1 MRANR
6 IAASTDRP
14 TVRSTARS
22 ALRSAARW
30 VARRSPA
37 AAWYLLLC
45 LGTGLAASAGLCLLL
60 VVLALCLVGVG
71 LPLLPPVLRLLRRC
85 AEFHRRRV
93 GRRLGGDRPRTP
105 YGDRVSVHDP
115 AVRKDLVWLLAHG
128 TGGAVLCAAALTLC
142 SHAVNWLTAPV
153 WWQLLPDQRGRIILL
168 TVDSWPMAVAAAAG
182 GVGYAVLALAL
193 LPPIADLHARAS
205 RRLLVARPRTSLARR
220 VRELTTSRSAALDSH
235 AAELRRIER
244 DLHDGAQAN
253 LVAVSLRLGMIRRA
267 LDQRPEQA
275 AELVDSTQLVAE
287 QALASLRTLV
297 RGIHPP
303 LLADRGLAEAV
314 RSLAA
319 HCAVPTRVEL
329 DTPPRVELDTPPR
342 GELDAP
348 ARGEPDAAGPAS
360 RAPAA
365 AEAAAYFVVSE
376 ALANVA
382 RHSGARAALVRLR
395 ITADAIAVRVEDDG
409 RGGAADGA
417 GTGLPGLRRRVAAF
431 DGTTR
436 LSSPPG
442 GPTVLETEI
451 PCGS

>member
-1 MRANR
+1 M
-6 IAASTDRP
+6 
-14 TVRSTARS
+14 
-22 ALRSAARW
+22 
-30 VARRSPA
+30 RRSPA
-37 AAWYLLLC
+37 AAGYLLLG
-45 LGTGLAASAGLCLLL
+45 LGTGLAALVGLGLLL
-60 VVLALCLVGVG
+60 VVLALCAVGVG
-71 LPLLPPVLRLLRRC
+71 LPLLPPALRLLRRC
-85 AEFHRRRV
+85 AGFHRRRV
-93 GRRLGGDRPRTP
+93 GRRLGGEPLHTP
-105 YGDRVSVHDP
+105 YGDRVSVRDP

-128 TGGAVLCAAALTLC
+128 TAGTLLCGAALTLC

-153 WWQLLPDQRGRIILL
+153 WWRLLPAERGRIILV
-168 TVDSWPMAVAAAAG
+168 TVDSWPTAVAAAAV
-182 GVGYAVLALAL
+182 GVGYAAVALTAL
-193 LPPIADLHARAS
+193 RPAADLHARAS

-220 VRELTTSRSAALDSH
+220 VQELTTSRSAALDAH

-275 AELVDSTQLVAE
+275 AALVDSTQLVAE
-287 QALASLRTLV
+287 QALESLRALV

-303 LLADRGLAEAV
+303 LLADRGLTEAV

-319 HCAVPTRVEL
+319 RCAVPTRVEPA
-329 DTPPRVELDTPPR
+329 TPEASAASPA
-342 GELDAP
+342 AP
-348 ARGEPDAAGPAS
+348 SPGPAADPPP

-382 RHSGARAALVRLR
+382 RHSGARRALVRLR
-395 ITADAIAVRVEDDG
+395 ITASAITVRVEDDG
-409 RGGAADGA
+409 RGGAVEGA
-417 GTGLPGLRRRVAAF
+417 GSGLPGLRRRVAAF

-442 GPTVLETEI
+442 GPTVLEVEI

>member
-1 MRANR
+1 MRTPR
-6 IAASTDRP
+6 IDGSTARP
-14 TVRSTARS
+14 TVHPGRPGPRAF
-22 ALRSAARW
+22 ARSAAR
-30 VARRSPA
+30 RFPA
-37 AAWYLLLC
+37 AARYLLLC
-45 LGTGLAASAGLCLLL
+45 LGTGLAALVGLCLLL

-71 LPLLPPVLRLLRRC
+71 LPLLPPALRLLRRS
-85 AEFHRRRV
+85 ADFHRRRV
-93 GRRLGGDRPRTP
+93 GARLGGERLHTP
-105 YGDRVSVHDP
+105 YGDRPSLRDP
-115 AVRKDLVWLLAHG
+115 AVGKDLLWLLAHG
-128 TGGAVLCAAALTLC
+128 TAGTALCAGALTLC
-142 SHAVNWLTAPV
+142 SHAFNWLTAPV
-153 WWQLLPDQRGRIILL
+153 WWQLLPDERGKIILL
-168 TVDSWPMAVAAAAG
+168 TVDSWPMAAAAALG
-182 GVGYAVLALAL
+182 GVGYAAVALVA
-193 LPPIADLHARAS
+193 LPPLADLHARAS
-205 RRLLVARPRTSLARR
+205 GRLLVARPRVSLAHR
-220 VRELTTSRSAALDSH
+220 VRELTTSRAEALDAH

-275 AELVDSTQLVAE
+275 AALVDSTQLVAE
-287 QALASLRTLV
+287 QALESLRTLV

-319 HCAVPTRVEL
+319 RCAVPTRVEL
-329 DTPPRVELDTPPR
+329 HNS
-342 GELDAP
+342 DAP
-348 ARGEPDAAGPAS
+348 VGHSADPPPP

-382 RHSGARAALVRLR
+382 RHSGARGALVRLR
-395 ITADAIAVRVEDDG
+395 ITAAAIAVRVEDDG
-409 RGGAADGA
+409 RGGAVEGA
-417 GTGLPGLRRRVAAF
+417 GSGLPGLRRRAAAF

-442 GPTVLETEI
+442 GPTILEVEI

>member
-1 MRANR
+1 M
-6 IAASTDRP
+6 
-14 TVRSTARS
+14 
-22 ALRSAARW
+22 
-30 VARRSPA
+30 RRSPA
-37 AAWYLLLC
+37 AAGHLLLC
-45 LGTGLAASAGLCLLL
+45 LGTGAAALVGLCLLL
-60 VVLALCLVGVG
+60 VVLALCPVGPG
-71 LPLLPPVLRLLRRC
+71 LPLLPPALRLLRRF
-85 AEFHRRRV
+85 AEFHRRRA

-105 YGDRVSVHDP
+105 YRDRTSLRDP
-115 AVRKDLVWLLAHG
+115 AVRKDLVWLLAHATAG
-128 TGGAVLCAAALTLC
+128 TALSAAALTLC
-142 SHAVNWLTAPV
+142 SHAVNWLTAPM
-153 WWQLLPDQRGRIILL
+153 WWRLLPDERGSIILL
-168 TVDSWPMAVAAAAG
+168 TVDSWPVAVAAAVG
-182 GVGYAVLALAL
+182 GVGYAVVALAVL
-193 LPPIADLHARAS
+193 APAADLHARAS
-205 RRLLVARPRTSLARR
+205 RRLLVARPRASLARR
-220 VRELTTSRSAALDSH
+220 VQELTTTRSEALDAH

-275 AELVDSTQLVAE
+275 AALVDSTQLVAE
-287 QALASLRTLV
+287 QALESLRALV

-319 HCAVPTRVEL
+319 RCAVPTRVEP
-329 DTPPRVELDTPPR
+329 DTGGGRGAPSPADPPP
-342 GELDAP
+342 
-348 ARGEPDAAGPAS
+348 

-382 RHSGARAALVRLR
+382 RHSGARGALVRLR
-395 ITADAIAVRVEDDG
+395 ITAAAIAVRVEDDG
-409 RGGAADGA
+409 RGGAVEGA
-417 GTGLPGLRRRVAAF
+417 GSGLPGLRRRVAAF

-442 GPTVLETEI
+442 GPTILEVEI

>member
-1 MRANR
+1 MRATR
-6 IAASTDRP
+6 IAGA
-14 TVRSTARS
+14 TVRSAV
-22 ALRSAARW
+22 RSAARSA
-30 VARRSPA
+30 VRRSPA
-37 AAWYLLLC
+37 AAGYLLLC
-45 LGTGLAASAGLCLLL
+45 LGTGLAALVALGLLL

-71 LPLLPPVLRLLRRC
+71 LLLLPPALQLLRRC

-93 GRRLGGDRPRTP
+93 GRRLGGGPLSTP
-105 YGDRVSVHDP
+105 YGDRVSVRDP
-115 AVRKDLVWLLAHG
+115 AVRKDLAWLLAHG
-128 TGGAVLCAAALTLC
+128 TAGTVLCGVALTLC

-153 WWQLLPDQRGRIILL
+153 WWQLLPTERGKIILL
-168 TVDSWPMAVAAAAG
+168 TVDSWPMATAAAAD
-182 GVGYAVLALAL
+182 GVGYAVIALAA

-205 RRLLVARPRTSLARR
+205 RRLLVARPGTSLALR
-220 VRELTTSRSAALDSH
+220 VRELTTSRSEALDAH

-275 AELVDSTQLVAE
+275 AALVDSTQLVAE
-287 QALASLRTLV
+287 QALESLRALV

-314 RSLAA
+314 RSLADR
-319 HCAVPTRVEL
+319 CAVPTRV
-329 DTPPRVELDTPPR
+329 
-342 GELDAP
+342 GLDAP
-348 ARGEPDAAGPAS
+348 GASAGPPP

-382 RHSGARAALVRLR
+382 RHSGARSALVRLR

-409 RGGAADGA
+409 RGGAAEGA
-417 GTGLPGLRRRVAAF
+417 GSGLPGLRRRVAAF

-442 GPTVLETEI
+442 GPTVLEVEI

>member
-1 MRANR
+1 MRTPR
-6 IAASTDRP
+6 IDGSTARP
-14 TVRSTARS
+14 TVRPGRPGRPGPRAF
-22 ALRSAARW
+22 ARSAAR
-30 VARRSPA
+30 RFPA
-37 AAWYLLLC
+37 AARYLLLC
-45 LGTGLAASAGLCLLL
+45 LGTGLAALVGLCLLL

-71 LPLLPPVLRLLRRC
+71 LPLLPPALRLLRRS
-85 AEFHRRRV
+85 ADFHRRRV
-93 GRRLGGDRPRTP
+93 GARLGGERLRTP
-105 YGDRVSVHDP
+105 YGDRLSLRDP
-115 AVRKDLVWLLAHG
+115 VVGKDLLWLLAHG
-128 TGGAVLCAAALTLC
+128 TAGTALCAGALTLC
-142 SHAVNWLTAPV
+142 SHAFNWLTAPV
-153 WWQLLPDQRGRIILL
+153 WWQLLPDERGKIILL
-168 TVDSWPMAVAAAAG
+168 TVDSWPMAAAAALG
-182 GVGYAVLALAL
+182 GIGYAAVALAA
-193 LPPIADLHARAS
+193 LPPLADLHARAS
-205 RRLLVARPRTSLARR
+205 GRLLVARPRVSLAHR
-220 VRELTTSRSAALDSH
+220 VRELTTSRSEALDAH

-275 AELVDSTQLVAE
+275 AALVDSTQLVAE
-287 QALASLRTLV
+287 QALESLRTLV

-319 HCAVPTRVEL
+319 RCAVPTRVEL
-329 DTPPRVELDTPPR
+329 HNSEASAGRSADQSADPPP
-342 GELDAP
+342 
-348 ARGEPDAAGPAS
+348 

-382 RHSGARAALVRLR
+382 RHSGARTALVRLR
-395 ITADAIAVRVEDDG
+395 ITTAAIAVRVEDDG
-409 RGGAADGA
+409 RGGAVEGA
-417 GTGLPGLRRRVAAF
+417 GSGLPGLRRRAAAF

-442 GPTVLETEI
+442 GPTILEVEI

>member
-1 MRANR
+1 MRAPR
-6 IAASTDRP
+6 IAAST
-14 TVRSTARS
+14 VRSAV
-22 ALRSAARW
+22 RSAARSA
-30 VARRSPA
+30 VRRSPA
-37 AAWYLLLC
+37 AAGHLLLC
-45 LGTGLAASAGLCLLL
+45 LGTGAAALVGLCLLL
-60 VVLALCLVGVG
+60 VVLALCPVGPG
-71 LPLLPPVLRLLRRC
+71 LPLLPPALRLLRRF
-85 AEFHRRRV
+85 AEFHRRRA

-105 YGDRVSVHDP
+105 YRDRTSLRDP
-115 AVRKDLVWLLAHG
+115 AVRKDLVWLLAHATAG
-128 TGGAVLCAAALTLC
+128 TALSAAALTLC

-153 WWQLLPDQRGRIILL
+153 WWRLLPDERGSIILL
-168 TVDSWPMAVAAAAG
+168 TVDSWPVAVAAAVG
-182 GVGYAVLALAL
+182 GVGYAVVALAVL
-193 LPPIADLHARAS
+193 APAADLHARAS
-205 RRLLVARPRTSLARR
+205 RRLLVAQPRASLARR
-220 VRELTTSRSAALDSH
+220 VQELTTTRSEALDAH

-275 AELVDSTQLVAE
+275 AALVDSTQLVAE
-287 QALASLRTLV
+287 QALESLRALV

-319 HCAVPTRVEL
+319 RCAVPTRVEP
-329 DTPPRVELDTPPR
+329 DTKD
-342 GELDAP
+342 G
-348 ARGEPDAAGPAS
+348 RGEPDTGDGRGEPDTGDGRAAPSPADPPP

-382 RHSGARAALVRLR
+382 RHSGARGALVRLR
-395 ITADAIAVRVEDDG
+395 ITAAAIAVRVEDDG
-409 RGGAADGA
+409 RGGAVEGA
-417 GTGLPGLRRRVAAF
+417 GSGLPGLRRRVAAF

-442 GPTVLETEI
+442 GPTILEVEI

>member
-1 MRANR
+1 MRR
-6 IAASTDRP
+6 C
-14 TVRSTARS
+14 
-22 ALRSAARW
+22 
-30 VARRSPA
+30 PA
-37 AAWYLLLC
+37 AAGYLLRC
-45 LGTGLAASAGLCLLL
+45 LGTGLSGLVALGLLL
-60 VVLALCLVGVG
+60 AVLALCLVGVG
-71 LPLLPPVLRLLRRC
+71 LPLLPTALQLLRRY
-85 AEFHRRRV
+85 AEFHRRLV

-105 YGDRVSVHDP
+105 YRDRASLRDP
-115 AVRKDLVWLLAHG
+115 AVRKDLVWLLAHATAG
-128 TGGAVLCAAALTLC
+128 TALCGAALTLC

-153 WWQLLPDQRGRIILL
+153 WWRMLPGERGKIILL
-168 TVDSWPMAVAAAAG
+168 TVDSWPVAAAAAVG
-182 GVGYAVLALAL
+182 GVGYAAVALAS
-193 LPPIADLHARAS
+193 LPPIADLHARTS
-205 RRLLVARPRTSLARR
+205 RRLLVARPRASLARR
-220 VRELTTSRSAALDSH
+220 VQELTTTRSEALDAH

-275 AELVDSTQLVAE
+275 AALVDSTQLVAE
-287 QALASLRTLV
+287 QALESLRALV

-319 HCAVPTRVEL
+319 RCAVPTRVEP
-329 DTPPRVELDTPPR
+329 DPPEASANRSPDLPANRSPDRSPGPP
-342 GELDAP
+342 P
-348 ARGEPDAAGPAS
+348 

-365 AEAAAYFVVSE
+365 AEAAAYYVVSE

-382 RHSGARAALVRLR
+382 RHSGARSALVRLR
-395 ITADAIAVRVEDDG
+395 ITAAAIAVRVEDDG
-409 RGGAADGA
+409 RGGAVEGA
-417 GTGLPGLRRRVAAF
+417 GSGLPGLRRRVAAF

-442 GPTVLETEI
+442 GPTILEVEI

>member
-1 MRANR
+1 M
-6 IAASTDRP
+6 
-14 TVRSTARS
+14 RS
-22 ALRSAARW
+22 AVRPAIGAT
-30 VARRSPA
+30 VRRSPA
-37 AAWYLLLC
+37 AAGYLLLC
-45 LGTGLAASAGLCLLL
+45 LGTGLAALVGLGLLL
-60 VVLALCLVGVG
+60 VVLALCPVG
-71 LPLLPPVLRLLRRC
+71 LGLPFLRPTLQLLRRG
-85 AEFHRRRV
+85 AEFHRRLV
-93 GRRLGGDRPRTP
+93 GRRLGGEPLHTP
-105 YGDRVSVHDP
+105 YGDRVSVRDP

-128 TGGAVLCAAALTLC
+128 TAGTLLCGAALTLC
-142 SHAVNWLTAPV
+142 SHAVNWLAAPV
-153 WWQLLPDQRGRIILL
+153 WWRLLPAERGRIILV
-168 TVDSWPMAVAAAAG
+168 TVDSWPTAVAAAAV
-182 GVGYAVLALAL
+182 GVGYAAVALAAL
-193 LPPIADLHARAS
+193 RPAADLHARAS

-220 VRELTTSRSAALDSH
+220 VQELTTSRSAALDAH

-275 AELVDSTQLVAE
+275 AALVDSTQLVAE
-287 QALASLRTLV
+287 QALESLRALV

-303 LLADRGLAEAV
+303 LLADRGLDEAV

-319 HCAVPTRVEL
+319 RCAVPTRVEPA
-329 DTPPRVELDTPPR
+329 TPE
-342 GELDAP
+342 AS
-348 ARGEPDAAGPAS
+348 AGPSPGPAADPPP

-382 RHSGARAALVRLR
+382 RHSGARRALVRLR
-395 ITADAIAVRVEDDG
+395 ITASAITVRVEDDG
-409 RGGAADGA
+409 RGGAVEGA
-417 GTGLPGLRRRVAAF
+417 GSGLPGLRRRVAAF

-442 GPTVLETEI
+442 GPTVLEVEI

>member
-1 MRANR
+1 MRAPG
-6 IAASTDRP
+6 IAAATAWSN
-14 TVRSTARS
+14 VRSAARS
-22 ALRSAARW
+22 SLRSAARSA
-30 VARRSPA
+30 ARRSPA
-37 AAWYLLLC
+37 AAGYLLLV
-45 LGTGLAASAGLCLLL
+45 LGTGLAALVGLCLLL
-60 VVLALCLVGVG
+60 AVLALCLVGVG
-71 LPLLPPVLRLLRRC
+71 LPLLRPSLQLLC
-85 AEFHRRRV
+85 HYAEFHRRQV

-105 YGDRVSVHDP
+105 YGDRVSVRDP
-115 AVRKDLVWLLAHG
+115 AVRKDLLWLLAHG
-128 TGGAVLCAAALTLC
+128 TAGTALSGAALTLC

-153 WWQLLPDQRGRIILL
+153 WWQLLPNERGKIILL
-168 TVDSWPMAVAAAAG
+168 TVDSWPMAAAATAG
-182 GVGYAVLALAL
+182 GIGYAALALAV

-220 VRELTTSRSAALDSH
+220 VQELTTSRSEALDAH

-267 LDQRPEQA
+267 LEQRPEQA

-287 QALASLRTLV
+287 QALESLRTLV

-319 HCAVPTRVEL
+319 RCAVPTRVEL
-329 DTPPRVELDTPPR
+329 DAPPAAVPP
-342 GELDAP
+342 P
-348 ARGEPDAAGPAS
+348 

-382 RHSGARAALVRLR
+382 RHSGARHALVRLR

-409 RGGAADGA
+409 RGGAVEGA
-417 GTGLPGLRRRVAAF
+417 GSGLPGLRRRVAAF

-442 GPTVLETEI
+442 GPTVLEVEV

>member
-1 MRANR
+1 M
-6 IAASTDRP
+6 S
-14 TVRSTARS
+14 TVRSATRS
-22 ALRSAARW
+22 AVRSA
-30 VARRSPA
+30 VRRSPA
-37 AAWYLLLC
+37 AAGHLLLC
-45 LGTGLAASAGLCLLL
+45 LGTGAVALVGLCLLL
-60 VVLALCLVGVG
+60 AVLALCPVGPG
-71 LPLLPPVLRLLRRC
+71 LPLLPPALRLLRRF
-85 AEFHRRRV
+85 AEFHRRRA
-93 GRRLGGDRPRTP
+93 GRWLGGDRPRTP
-105 YGDRVSVHDP
+105 YRDRASLRDP
-115 AVRKDLVWLLAHG
+115 AVRKDLVWLLAHATAG
-128 TGGAVLCAAALTLC
+128 TALSAAALTLC

-153 WWQLLPDQRGRIILL
+153 WWRLLPDERGSIILL
-168 TVDSWPMAVAAAAG
+168 TVDSWPVAVAAAVG
-182 GVGYAVLALAL
+182 GVGYALVALAVLAPA
-193 LPPIADLHARAS
+193 ADLHARAS
-205 RRLLVARPRTSLARR
+205 RRLLVARPRPSLARR
-220 VRELTTSRSAALDSH
+220 VQELTTTRSEALDAH

-275 AELVDSTQLVAE
+275 AALVDSTQLVAE
-287 QALASLRTLV
+287 QALESLRALV

-319 HCAVPTRVEL
+319 RCAVPTRVEP
-329 DTPPRVELDTPPR
+329 DP
-342 GELDAP
+342 GGG
-348 ARGEPDAAGPAS
+348 RGEPDTGDGRVAPSPTAPPP

-382 RHSGARAALVRLR
+382 RHSGARSALVRLR
-395 ITADAIAVRVEDDG
+395 ITAAAIAVRVEDDG
-409 RGGAADGA
+409 RGGAVEGA
-417 GTGLPGLRRRVAAF
+417 GSGLPGLRRRVAAF

-442 GPTVLETEI
+442 GPTILEVEI

>member
-1 MRANR
+1 M
-6 IAASTDRP
+6 
-14 TVRSTARS
+14 
-22 ALRSAARW
+22 
-30 VARRSPA
+30 
-37 AAWYLLLC
+37 LC
-45 LGTGLAASAGLCLLL
+45 LGTGLAALVGLCLLL

-71 LPLLPPVLRLLRRC
+71 LPLLPPALRLLRRS
-85 AEFHRRRV
+85 ADFHRRRV
-93 GRRLGGDRPRTP
+93 GARLGGERLHTP
-105 YGDRVSVHDP
+105 YGDRPSLRDP
-115 AVRKDLVWLLAHG
+115 AVGKDLLWLLAHG
-128 TGGAVLCAAALTLC
+128 TAGTALCAGALTLC
-142 SHAVNWLTAPV
+142 SHAFNWLTAPV
-153 WWQLLPDQRGRIILL
+153 WWQLLPDERGKIILL
-168 TVDSWPMAVAAAAG
+168 TVDSWPMAAAAALG
-182 GVGYAVLALAL
+182 GVGYAAVALVA
-193 LPPIADLHARAS
+193 LPPLADLHARAS
-205 RRLLVARPRTSLARR
+205 GRLLVARPRVSLAHR
-220 VRELTTSRSAALDSH
+220 VRELTTSRAEALDAH

-275 AELVDSTQLVAE
+275 AALVDSTQLVAE
-287 QALASLRTLV
+287 QALESLRTLV

-319 HCAVPTRVEL
+319 RCAVPTRVEL
-329 DTPPRVELDTPPR
+329 HNS
-342 GELDAP
+342 DAP
-348 ARGEPDAAGPAS
+348 VGHSADPPPP

-382 RHSGARAALVRLR
+382 RHSGARGALVRLR
-395 ITADAIAVRVEDDG
+395 ITAAAIAVRVEDDG
-409 RGGAADGA
+409 RGGAVEGA
-417 GTGLPGLRRRVAAF
+417 GSGLPGLRRRAAAF

-442 GPTVLETEI
+442 GPTILEVEI

>member
-1 MRANR
+1 M
-6 IAASTDRP
+6 
-14 TVRSTARS
+14 
-22 ALRSAARW
+22 
-30 VARRSPA
+30 RRSPA
-37 AAWYLLLC
+37 AAGYLVLG
-45 LGTGLAASAGLCLLL
+45 LGTGLVALVGLCLLL

-71 LPLLPPVLRLLRRC
+71 LPLLPPALRLLRHC
-85 AEFHRRRV
+85 AEFQRRRV
-93 GRRLGGDRPRTP
+93 GRRLGGDRPCTP
-105 YGDRVSVHDP
+105 YGDRASLRDP
-115 AVRKDLVWLLAHG
+115 AVRKDLLWLLAHG
-128 TGGAVLCAAALTLC
+128 TAGTALAGAALTLC
-142 SHAVNWLTAPV
+142 SHAVNWLTAPI
-153 WWQLLPDQRGRIILL
+153 WWQLLPDERGKIILL
-168 TVDSWPMAVAAAAG
+168 TVDSWPMSAAAAADG
-182 GVGYAVLALAL
+182 IGYAALALAAL
-193 LPPIADLHARAS
+193 APIADLHARAS
-205 RRLLVARPRTSLARR
+205 RRLLVARPRASLARR
-220 VRELTTSRSAALDSH
+220 VQELTTTRSEALDAH

-287 QALASLRTLV
+287 QALESLRALV

-314 RSLAA
+314 RSLADR
-319 HCAVPTRVEL
+319 CAVPTRVEL
-329 DTPPRVELDTPPR
+329 DALPP
-342 GELDAP
+342 
-348 ARGEPDAAGPAS
+348 AGPPP

-382 RHSGARAALVRLR
+382 RHSGARRALVRLR

-409 RGGAADGA
+409 RGGAVE
-417 GTGLPGLRRRVAAF
+417 GTGSGLPGLRRRVAAF
-431 DGTTR
+431 DGSTR

-442 GPTVLETEI
+442 GPTVLEVEV

>member
-1 MRANR
+1 M
-6 IAASTDRP
+6 S
-14 TVRSTARS
+14 TVRSATRS
-22 ALRSAARW
+22 AVRSA
-30 VARRSPA
+30 VRRSPA
-37 AAWYLLLC
+37 AAGHLLLC
-45 LGTGLAASAGLCLLL
+45 LGTGAVALVGLCLLL
-60 VVLALCLVGVG
+60 AVLVLCPVGPG
-71 LPLLPPVLRLLRRC
+71 LPLLPPALRLLRRF
-85 AEFHRRRV
+85 AEFHRRRA
-93 GRRLGGDRPRTP
+93 GRWLGGDRPRTP
-105 YGDRVSVHDP
+105 YRDRASLRDP
-115 AVRKDLVWLLAHG
+115 AVRKDLVWLLAHATAG
-128 TGGAVLCAAALTLC
+128 TALSAAALTLC

-153 WWQLLPDQRGRIILL
+153 WWRLLPDERGSIILL
-168 TVDSWPMAVAAAAG
+168 TVDSWPVAVAAAVG
-182 GVGYAVLALAL
+182 GVGYALVALAVLAPA
-193 LPPIADLHARAS
+193 ADLHARAS
-205 RRLLVARPRTSLARR
+205 RRLLVARPRPSLARR
-220 VRELTTSRSAALDSH
+220 VQELTTTRSEALDAH

-275 AELVDSTQLVAE
+275 AALVDSTQLVAE
-287 QALASLRTLV
+287 QALESLRALV

-319 HCAVPTRVEL
+319 RCAVPTRVEP
-329 DTPPRVELDTPPR
+329 DPGGGRGAPSPTAPPP
-342 GELDAP
+342 
-348 ARGEPDAAGPAS
+348 

-382 RHSGARAALVRLR
+382 RHSGARSALVRLR
-395 ITADAIAVRVEDDG
+395 ITAAAIAVRVEDDG
-409 RGGAADGA
+409 RGGAVEGA
-417 GTGLPGLRRRVAAF
+417 GSGLPGLRRRVAAF

-442 GPTVLETEI
+442 GPTILEVEI

>member
-1 MRANR
+1 M
-6 IAASTDRP
+6 
-14 TVRSTARS
+14 
-22 ALRSAARW
+22 
-30 VARRSPA
+30 RRSPA
-37 AAWYLLLC
+37 AAGHLLLC
-45 LGTGLAASAGLCLLL
+45 LGTGAVALVGLCLLL
-60 VVLALCLVGVG
+60 AVLALCPVGPG
-71 LPLLPPVLRLLRRC
+71 LPLLPPALRLLRRF
-85 AEFHRRRV
+85 AEFHRRRA
-93 GRRLGGDRPRTP
+93 GRWLGGDRPRTP
-105 YGDRVSVHDP
+105 YRDRASLRDP
-115 AVRKDLVWLLAHG
+115 AVRKDLVWLLAHATAG
-128 TGGAVLCAAALTLC
+128 TALSAAALTLC

-153 WWQLLPDQRGRIILL
+153 WWRLLPDERGSIILL
-168 TVDSWPMAVAAAAG
+168 TVDSWPVAVAAAVG
-182 GVGYAVLALAL
+182 GVGYALVALAVLAPA
-193 LPPIADLHARAS
+193 ADLHARAS
-205 RRLLVARPRTSLARR
+205 RRLLVARPRPSLARR
-220 VRELTTSRSAALDSH
+220 VQELTTTRSEALDAH

-275 AELVDSTQLVAE
+275 AALVDSTQLVAE
-287 QALASLRTLV
+287 QALESLRALV

-319 HCAVPTRVEL
+319 RCAVPTRVEP
-329 DTPPRVELDTPPR
+329 DP
-342 GELDAP
+342 GGG
-348 ARGEPDAAGPAS
+348 RGEPDTGDGRGEPDPGGGRGEPDPGGGRGAPSPTAPPP

-382 RHSGARAALVRLR
+382 RHSGARSALVRLR
-395 ITADAIAVRVEDDG
+395 ITAAAIAVRVEDDG
-409 RGGAADGA
+409 RGGAVEGA
-417 GTGLPGLRRRVAAF
+417 GSGLPGLRRRVAAF

-442 GPTVLETEI
+442 GPTILEVEI